1 MRCLRRWGLSDK
13 VIVKNEITF
22 FEKVGNYSMSISTWD
37 LLKSF
42 GFMEDTDIISDPPG
56 GLSIDF
62 GNFKLSVIF
71 CTNRWVQEV
80 AKLSGIM
87 STSRTI
93 AMVEDEMP
101 REFESWEQ
109 GVAWI
114 TWCLDKS
121 APNGIFSPSKPIGWL
136 TKGRQNFHLLPW
148 ERERV
153 AYENRPTC
161 QVQREW
167 ARIAL
172 RNLSEQI
179 ETAENDV
186 SVVFWFDG
194 EIFTIRCASS
204 IIAVPASGK
213 KWPCRYLLK
222 TGTLRRLPK
231 RLMDMVE
238 FSVWESS
245 LSIGNHCY
253 KDVTV
258 VESS

>member
-1 MRCLRRWGLSDK
+1 
-13 VIVKNEITF
+13 VIEKYEITF

-37 LLKSF
+37 LLKSL
-42 GFMEDTDIISDPPG
+42 GFVEDKSIISDPPG

-71 CTNRWVQEV
+71 CINRWAREV

-87 STSRTI
+87 STSSTI
-93 AMVEDEMP
+93 AMVGDEMP
-101 REFESWEQ
+101 LEFESWEQ
-109 GVAWI
+109 GAAWV
-114 TWCLDKS
+114 TWCLDKI
-121 APNGIFSPSKPIGWL
+121 APDGIFSPSKPIRWL
-136 TKGRQNFHLLPW
+136 AEGRQKFFLLPW
-148 ERERV
+148 EIERV

-222 TGTLRRLPK
+222 AGTLRRLPK